1 MVCKNFPNRGLV
13 PGNNN
18 KKKKTLRS
26 KTFFNPLLPLPLLTL
41 PDYNEQAPPPPFV
54 RGRKEAHPTH
64 ANPHNI
70 YNKSLPPLLLSGGD

>member
-1 MVCKNFPNRGLV
+1 MACKNFPKRV
-13 PGNNN
+13 ACQQQMT
-18 KKKKTLRS
+18 KKTLRS